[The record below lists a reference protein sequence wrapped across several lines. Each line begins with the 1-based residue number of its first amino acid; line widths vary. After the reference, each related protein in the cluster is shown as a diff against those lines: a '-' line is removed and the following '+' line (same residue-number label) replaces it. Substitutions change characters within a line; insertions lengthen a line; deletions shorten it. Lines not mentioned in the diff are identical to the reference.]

1 MDTEVGREERGR
13 GREKEKETE
22 KGKKLQATFAK

>member
-13 GREKEKETE
+13 GRGKETE